1 MFPVVFTLGIT
12 LVPMVIGLIWKVRD
26 CRPKKEGQ
34 MNTHTDNEQENQS
47 NGKTETAAVE
57 TIQFTNYDLSSEVLE
72 SLNKMGLST
81 PTEIQ
86 KLSLPILLKGN
97 TDFIGLASTGTG
109 KTAAFGIPL
118 IEQLDTENRD
128 VQALVLSP
136 TRELAMQ
143 VEEQIKKIGAAKK
156 AKVLCVYGGS
166 SYRTQKDSL
175 RRGVHIVVATP
186 GRLKDLI
193 EQGAINLK
201 TVKTVV
207 LDEADE
213 MISMGFKDDL
223 EFILKST
230 HDESG
235 DSIRASCQTWLFS
248 ATMSTEIRKISS
260 LYLEK
265 PQTVEIN
272 KTKGLSSTVEQIYY
286 MIDDYSKNELIGRIL
301 DLNANFYGIIFCQ
314 TKVEVIFLEEKLLKM
329 GYRVDSLHG
338 DKQQKEREITLK
350 NFRNKATRVLV
361 ATDVAARG
369 LDIKELTHVVNHSL
383 PWDAESYIHR
393 IGRTGRNGEKGVSI
407 SLINR
412 DQVRLFHRLQG
423 FTKVPM
429 KKGILPS
436 RQEVLEKKISNMIES
451 LASVK
456 IADAELLNL
465 KDKISKMTDFPETS
479 VDLVAKFIVIHH
491 PDILENRQ
499 EIREFTSSP
508 SQSQSRSGGGYDRR
522 GGDRGGRR
530 GGYDRGGGDR
540 RYSRDRGNDSSG
552 SYSRGGGSGDR
563 GGYSSRG
570 YNDSRGNSDSR
581 GNDFRSDRGSDRGY
595 NSDRNVNSGDDRG
608 FSSRRTPRP
617 ESGSGFAPRGRTS
630 NRPSS
635 SGGNPQYETPRQ
647 SFRSFDDDEFVNKK
661 RR

>member
-1 MFPVVFTLGIT
+1 
-12 LVPMVIGLIWKVRD
+12 
-26 CRPKKEGQ
+26 
-34 MNTHTDNEQENQS
+34 MNTQTTTDIS
-47 NGKTETAAVE
+47 IETIKKVSPVDEAPQ
-57 TIQFTNYDLSSEVLE
+57 IQFTQYNLSPEVLD
-72 SLNKMGLST
+72 SLNKMGLTS
-81 PTEIQ
+81 PTEVQ
-86 KLSLPILLKGN
+86 KLSLPLLLKET

-118 IEQLDTENRD
+118 IEQLDADNRD

-136 TRELAMQ
+136 TRELAIQ
-143 VEEQIKKIGAAKK
+143 VEEQIKKIGAGKR

-193 EQGAINLK
+193 EQGAINLS

-230 HDESG
+230 HSEKSN
-235 DSIRASCQTWLFS
+235 DSVRASCQTWLFS
-248 ATMSTEIRKISS
+248 ATMSQEIRKISS
-260 LYLEK
+260 LYLSNPK
-265 PQTVEIN
+265 TVEIN
-272 KTKGLSSTVEQIYY
+272 KTKGLSSTVEQVYY
-286 MIDDYSKNELIGRIL
+286 MIDDQFKNDLIGRIL

-393 IGRTGRNGEKGVSI
+393 IGRTGRNGEKGISI

-429 KKGILPS
+429 KKGVLPT

-451 LASVK
+451 IASVK
-456 IADAELLNL
+456 MTEADFKNL
-465 KDKISKMTDFPETS
+465 KEKISSMTDFAEQS

-491 PDILENRQ
+491 PDILEKKAD
-499 EIREFTSSP
+499 IREFEAQGQRTSGDNRGGGGRRYDNGGG
-508 SQSQSRSGGGYDRR
+508 RSGGGYSR
-522 GGDRGGRR
+522 GGGGYGGRSGG
-530 GGYDRGGGDR
+530 GGYDRGPRRSNDDFAPRTGGGGDYSNR
-540 RYSRDRGNDSSG
+540 RNASSGAPSTYRPRFDDNNESRPAPRTERDSSSG
-552 SYSRGGGSGDR
+552 YAPRNEASSERSFSPRRSGASTEGGGPRRSGFR
-563 GGYSSRG
+563 PANG
-570 YNDSRGNSDSR
+570 NTDSRG
-581 GNDFRSDRGSDRGY
+581 
-595 NSDRNVNSGDDRG
+595 
-608 FSSRRTPRP
+608 PKP
-617 ESGSGFAPRGRTS
+617 
-630 NRPSS
+630 
-635 SGGNPQYETPRQ
+635 

-661 RR
+661 RRS

>member
-1 MFPVVFTLGIT
+1 MST
-12 LVPMVIGLIWKVRD
+12 
-26 CRPKKEGQ
+26 
-34 MNTHTDNEQENQS
+34 
-47 NGKTETAAVE
+47 KTEAISEE
-57 TIQFTNYDLSSEVLE
+57 TTQNQTETEVITFANYNLSSEVLK
-72 SLNKMGLST
+72 SLEKMGLQN
-81 PTEIQ
+81 PTEVQ
-86 KLSLPILLKGN
+86 KLSLPILLGDS

-118 IEQLDTENRD
+118 IEKLDADNRD

-136 TRELAMQ
+136 TRELALQ
-143 VEEQIKKIGAAKK
+143 VEEQIKKIGQAKNT
-156 AKVLCVYGGS
+156 KVLCVYGGS
-166 SYRTQKDSL
+166 SYRTQKENL

-230 HDESG
+230 HAEENE

-265 PQTVEIN
+265 PRTVEIN
-272 KTKGLSSTVEQIYY
+272 KSKGLSSTVEQIYY
-286 MIDDYSKNELIGRIL
+286 LIDDRSKNELIGRIL

-314 TKVEVIFLEEKLLKM
+314 TKVEVIHLEEKLLKL

-350 NFRNKATRVLV
+350 NFRSKATKVLV

-407 SLINR
+407 TLVNR

-423 FTKVPM
+423 FTKVAM
-429 KKGILPS
+429 KKGQVPT
-436 RQEVLEKKISNMIES
+436 RFEVLDKKISNLIES
-451 LASVK
+451 LSSLK
-456 IADAELLNL
+456 ADE
-465 KDKISKMTDFPETS
+465 KDFSMLQEKISSMTDFSSES
-479 VDLVAKFIVIHH
+479 VDLVAKFLIIHH
-491 PDILENRQ
+491 PDILENKV
-499 EIREFTSSP
+499 EIREFTTQGRSE
-508 SQSQSRSGGGYDRR
+508 SQGRSGGGRSGGYRRDGGGYDRGPRRDGGYSR
-522 GGDRGGRR
+522 GPRRNDGDYEQRSSRR
-530 GGYDRGGGDR
+530 SEGGGYDRAPRRSDGDYDSAPR
-540 RYSRDRGNDSSG
+540 RSRDNGDFEQRAPRRSE
-552 SYSRGGGSGDR
+552 GGFD
-563 GGYSSRG
+563 
-570 YNDSRGNSDSR
+570 
-581 GNDFRSDRGSDRGY
+581 RSDRPSPNRD
-595 NSDRNVNSGDDRG
+595 S
-608 FSSRRTPRP
+608 
-617 ESGSGFAPRGRTS
+617 
-630 NRPSS
+630 RPSS
-635 SGGNPQYETPRQ
+635 SRRSFSRPASESSSPTDGFRSKRP
-647 SFRSFDDDEFVNKK
+647 SFRSFDDDEFVNRKN
-661 RR
+661 R